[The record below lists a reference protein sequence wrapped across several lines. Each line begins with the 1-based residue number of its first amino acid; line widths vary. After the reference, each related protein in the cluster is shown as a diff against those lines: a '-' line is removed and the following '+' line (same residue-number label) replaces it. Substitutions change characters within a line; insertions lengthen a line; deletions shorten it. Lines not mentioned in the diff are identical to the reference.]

1 MQLEQAIQFERH
13 DLMDILIK
21 SGADMRGSLT
31 VAATYANIDTLKLL
45 IDRGA
50 RDEPGHPALL
60 SAITAKKTKLVNEL
74 LHYVSKP
81 YSTALRQRINAISE
95 AKEEGPLNDLLRV
108 RGFAIKPKEHKPF
121 GEMVPTSGENLTGY
135 GARLT
140 GFSFKDGRSVNFV
153 AQHKRKQRRVDIKDD
168 QDYGTLRADAGP
180 VPLADQA
187 AFSFQ
192 KPAAFDTEAG
202 QSFHHDSKNFRATE
216 MPRLTEDNLAAQSG
230 DIVRKRSCPASSIA
244 STAAFS
250 EDILPNLEA
259 DDPMQIQNGKAEL
272 KVPANDDFD
281 PGFWDDLRFSQ
292 LP

>member
-1 MQLEQAIQFERH
+1 ME
-13 DLMDILIK
+13 ILIK

-31 VAATYANIDTLKLL
+31 IAATYANLDTLKLL

-95 AKEEGPLNDLLRV
+95 AKEEGPLNALLRV

-135 GARLT
+135 GARLI
-140 GFSFKDGRSVNFV
+140 GFSFSDGRNVSFV
-153 AQHKRKQRRVDIKDD
+153 AQHKRKQRRVNIKDE
-168 QDYGTLRADAGP
+168 QDYGTLRADQGP

-187 AFSFQ
+187 EFSFQ
-192 KPAAFDTEAG
+192 EPSGPDPEAA
-202 QSFHHDSKNFRATE
+202 QSFDHDSINCRATE
-216 MPRLTEDNLAAQSG
+216 IPRLTEASLAAYSG
-230 DIVRKRSCPASSIA
+230 DLVRKRGCPASSIA

-250 EDILPNLEA
+250 EDILTKLDA
-259 DDPMQIQNGKAEL
+259 DDPMEIPNEKAE
-272 KVPANDDFD
+272 PNIPTNDDFD
-281 PGFWDDLRFSQ
+281 PGFWDNLRLSQ